1 MPQQLRAGARDPP
14 DAVQRMGH
22 KPFDM
27 VTVQLTPQDAVTV
40 PPHCPRPWDPDVLA
54 QWVQRAGVP
63 LHILPAPWAMDL
75 TWSIPEVKVTFFPI
89 TPSSL

>member
-27 VTVQLTPQDAVTV
+27 VTEQLTPQDAVTV
-40 PPHCPRPWDPDVLA
+40 PPT
-54 QWVQRAGVP
+54 VP
-63 LHILPAPWAMDL
+63 GLGILMCWHSGYSELGSPS
-75 TWSIPEVKVTFFPI
+75 T
-89 TPSSL
+89 SSLPHGPWT